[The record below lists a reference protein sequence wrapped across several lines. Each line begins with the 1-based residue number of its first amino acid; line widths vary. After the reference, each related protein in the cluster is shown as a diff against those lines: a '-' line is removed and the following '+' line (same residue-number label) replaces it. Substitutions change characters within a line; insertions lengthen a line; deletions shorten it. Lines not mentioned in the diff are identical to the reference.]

1 MPREEINLNIDVSVL
16 VVHGREVKLS
26 FPKCEVFIDVEQ
38 NEEDYSQELE
48 PVRGFIEIEI
58 RDKNGIVIR
67 EGRHKMHSFVNNVLR
82 ILEGWARAVGGMA
95 TGSGGLVRSTTVVN
109 VAGSSVTAYIE
120 WYDPAGNTRGGGNS
134 MGLLAGDNVDSY
146 GIVVGSGTSP
156 VTLDSYALASK
167 ISHGTSEGQLD
178 YDAMAAEELGLDTS
192 VSPPVYRCRF
202 LRGFKN
208 LSGGDIVINEVA
220 LIARC
225 YWKDY
230 GAVRND
236 VTFMIARDVLPI
248 SYTVPAGGSATV
260 VVVVEV
266 VLG

>member
-1 MPREEINLNIDVSVL
+1 LSREKVNLNIDVGVL

-26 FPKCEVFIDVEQ
+26 FPKCEAFVDVGQKED
-38 NEEDYSQELE
+38 DYSQELE

-58 RDKNGIVIR
+58 RDKSGIVIR
-67 EGRHKMHSFVNNVLR
+67 KGKHKMHSFVNNLLR
-82 ILEGWARAVGGMA
+82 ILEGWARAVGGA
-95 TGSGGLVRSTTVVN
+95 AVTDIGLKCSTTVVN

-120 WYDPAGNTRGGGNS
+120 WYAGSSNYGGGNS

-156 VTLDSYALASK
+156 VTLDNYALASK
-167 ISHGTSEGQLD
+167 ISHGTSAGQLD

-236 VTFMIARDVLPI
+236 VTFMIARDVLP
-248 SYTVPAGGSATV
+248 STYTVPAGGSATV
-260 VVVVEV
+260 AVVVEV